1 MIKKLKNIDKLVND
15 YFEEKGLPIRPA
27 LTFDDVQ
34 IINNISDI
42 FSRSDIKDLKTP
54 LSRNFSL
61 NIPIVSANMDTVTDA
76 RMAIGLARLGGLG
89 FIHQF
94 FPLEQRI
101 AEVMKVK
108 RADNALVEHP
118 STILYSATFKEAKE
132 KMAMN
137 GVSSLLVIDEKHH
150 LKGIFTS
157 RDYRFRT
164 DGNLLVS
171 EIMKSMPLITA
182 LPGIS
187 RKEAE
192 RILEENRIEK
202 LPIVDKNG
210 LLKGLITAKDI
221 LKEKEFPN
229 AIKDTKGRLAV
240 GVALRLNSDYMD
252 EARKLVAA
260 EADVLLLDTARA
272 GSIMVGEAV
281 KKIKKAFP
289 KTTLVVGNIDT
300 PEEVEFLAKAGADCL
315 KVGIGPGAACKT
327 QEETGVGLPQIYAVS
342 SCTAMAKKM
351 GVYIIADGGIKN
363 GACLAKALVA
373 GSNAVMIG
381 SLLAG
386 TDEAPG
392 ILLKKGNQLWKV
404 YRGSAS
410 FEHQL
415 DRMKTG
421 SLDAIR
427 NPEGESGLIPYSG
440 SVKSVLDGLTG
451 GLRSSMSYVGA
462 RDLGEYWKKG
472 KFVWRTNAGRDE
484 GRPRV

>member
-1 MIKKLKNIDKLVND
+1 MKTNLSFKK
-15 YFEEKGLPIRPA
+15 YFEEKGLPLQPA

-42 FSRSDIKDLKTP
+42 SSRSDIKNLKTP
-54 LSRNFSL
+54 LSRSFFL
-61 NIPIVSANMDTVTDA
+61 NIPLVSANMDTVTDS
-76 RMAIGLARLGGLG
+76 RMAIALARLGGLG

-101 AEVMKVK
+101 SEVMKVK
-108 RADNALVEHP
+108 RADNTLVEEP
-118 STILYSATFKEAKE
+118 FTILYSVSFSEAKE
-132 KMAMN
+132 KMAKN
-137 GVSSLLVIDEKHH
+137 GISSLLVIDEKRH
-150 LKGIFTS
+150 LKGILTS
-157 RDYRFRT
+157 RDYRFKT
-164 DGNLLVS
+164 DGNLPVS
-171 EIMKSMPLITA
+171 KIMKPMPLITA
-182 LPGIS
+182 APGIS

-229 AIKDTKGRLAV
+229 AIKDAKGRLAV
-240 GVALRLNSDYMD
+240 GVALRLNSDFLD
-252 EARKLVAA
+252 EAKQLVAA
-260 EADVLLLDTARA
+260 GADVLLLDTARA
-272 GSIMVGEAV
+272 GSTRVGEAV
-281 KKIKKAFP
+281 KKIKKLFP

-300 PEEVEFLAKAGADCL
+300 PEEVEFLAKAGADSV

-327 QEETGVGLPQIYAVS
+327 QEETGVGLPQIYAVA
-342 SCTAMAKKM
+342 SCAAAAKKLGM
-351 GVYIIADGGIKN
+351 NIIADGGIRN

-373 GSNAVMIG
+373 GANAVMVG

-410 FEHQL
+410 FEHQM
-415 DRMKTG
+415 DRIKTG

-440 SVKSVLDGLTG
+440 SAKSVADGLTG

-462 RDLGEYWKKG
+462 RDLNEYWKKG
-472 KFVWRTNAGRDE
+472 KFVWRTNAGREE